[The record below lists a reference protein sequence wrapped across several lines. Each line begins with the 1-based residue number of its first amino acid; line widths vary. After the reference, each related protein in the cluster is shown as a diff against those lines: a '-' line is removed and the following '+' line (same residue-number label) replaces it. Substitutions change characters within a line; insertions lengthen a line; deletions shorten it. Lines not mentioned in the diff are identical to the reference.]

1 MSLPNYLQKIKS
13 AGTYRFV
20 FDRSEIPGNAAE
32 TLRLVVGYSEKG
44 QFNTPVYCESATDF
58 RKNFGGISKK
68 MERNGV
74 WFHRLALQALK
85 RGPILA
91 LNLKKFDDETVQGVA
106 IDPEYGIPT
115 TLSSFTMD
123 QIYDTNRFWKIDPE
137 HLEDLEFTSG
147 SEDNYHKYI
156 RIAATDDKSTS
167 CSIFVR
173 GAHPAG
179 YDVTVRE
186 WYQSVMNGEEVP
198 SFLEGYE
205 DTLVSQYFAEV
216 YVFQGEFT
224 PEIASS
230 EALNQY
236 FNIDGNNV
244 VSLEPFILNAFG
256 EKVDTLQ
263 ALAQNE
269 ASNFIGAYTGS
280 LIPEFQSA
288 NGSVIA
294 LDGLF
299 NSDYDLHKMVMRL
312 DQTLLYDGGLTAR
325 DIDTTGWFK
334 IDSSNH
340 TPDANFSMMSS
351 TAINPMINIQT
362 SNGSTWTFTS
372 NATDT
377 TQLYDNPNYIQFVF
391 SNLATTDNK
400 TFTTTDDLSGVVLM
414 QGQKFIGTDDIATIT
429 NMRTWWTVTGDPDTT
444 AEYDIKPESREY
456 WKFNNVK
463 YYSELTVGEDPDH
476 TDKFAV
482 FNGDVM
488 LQGEYDSESDAEAA
502 IDNKWEIVVDGTI
515 ILDNIADETTAV
527 NDIVIHTQIDF
538 DKVVT
543 PATSN
548 TIYQCFS
555 SVSATCE
562 NCAMVPTYILGYT
575 RNATL
580 AKPASSSMTDKLK
593 WQHSILSALTDYE
606 GLRIALTSNV
616 DVEYRYIVDT
626 FDSYIENELKSVLSG
641 IAKLK
646 DNAILLANLP
656 KMKAFANCD
665 YTSFKNND
673 NMLDTKYIAQGG
685 NRQRPM
691 SVVFTLPT
699 EENGASW
706 SAFYSQLNII
716 DPSNGI
722 KYTCP
727 SAALVSNKFMDKLE
741 SRQPYDIVA
750 GPDFSRIDEPGLIG
764 PDFNFSR
771 EDLNNLEPMGWNC
784 MVSAPGQ
791 GTYINANQSAKQNPK
806 TTLSSINVRECV
818 ITIQDAI
825 DEMLTAHQWWTND
838 ADTRARIKS
847 KADYLLKNIQSNGG
861 IFDWFTVCS
870 EENNT
875 DEVID
880 NGMFIIDVSIEPSQG
895 AGKMVQRLY
904 LYRKGGLS
912 SLTIQD

>member
-44 QFNTPVYCESATDF
+44 RFNTPVYCESATDF

-244 VSLEPFILNAFG
+244 VSLKPFILNAFG

-334 IDSSNH
+334 VDTATNAPISTGFN
-340 TPDANFSMMSS
+340 MMSS
-351 TAINPMINIQT
+351 TDIVPMINIQT
-362 SNGSTWTFTS
+362 YSGGTWTTTS

-377 TQLYDNPNYIQFVF
+377 TQLYDNPNYIEFVF
-391 SNLATTDNK
+391 SNLASVSGSNNK
-400 TFTTTDDLSGVVLM
+400 SYTTTDDLSGIVLM
-414 QGQKFIGTDDIATIT
+414 PGQKFVSVTPASGSDPAVIDIATIT
-429 NMRTWWTVTGDPDTT
+429 NMRSWWTVESATTEYETEPVAVEVDTDDWEIQVDGETVSTGTYTT
-444 AEYDIKPESREY
+444 KA
-456 WKFNNVK
+456 
-463 YYSELTVGEDPDH
+463 L
-476 TDKFAV
+476 
-482 FNGDVM
+482 
-488 LQGEYDSESDAEAA
+488 AEAQ
-502 IDNKWEIVVDGTI
+502 IFN
-515 ILDNIADETTAV
+515 
-527 NDIVIHTQIDF
+527 HTQIDF

-861 IFDWFTVCS
+861 VFDWFTVCS

-895 AGKMVQRLY
+895 AGKMIQRLY